1 MSEGKAEIRTE
12 GARKEEKNWSHH
24 FFDNDKKKQNVQ
36 QHNRQERACHVKKRS
51 FEQIHHFLQKNSCE
65 GFPFGIYR

>member
-24 FFDNDKKKQNVQ
+24 FFDNDKKSKMYN
-36 QHNRQERACHVKKRS
+36 NIIDKR
-51 FEQIHHFLQKNSCE
+51 
-65 GFPFGIYR
+65 GRVM